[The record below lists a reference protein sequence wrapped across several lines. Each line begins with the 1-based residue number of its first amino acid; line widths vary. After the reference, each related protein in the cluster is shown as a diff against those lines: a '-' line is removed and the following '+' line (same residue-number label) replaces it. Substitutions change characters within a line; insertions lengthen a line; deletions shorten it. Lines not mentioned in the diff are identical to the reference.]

1 MPAWNLFTQENER
14 RDWSQL
20 SAWQVFGGKTRV
32 LEKSRNRRKLS
43 LSRFHYSAWF
53 SYFYTFP
60 SMLRCL
66 SSESFNNIFSI
77 SYQRSLNTDW
87 IFEWIIKK
95 IKNWKKKKACLP
107 RFTHEAPAP
116 RSSYELVETCPCV
129 PDRIGIWKCW
139 CLRRG
144 ENQST
149 RRKTSRSKGENQK
162 QTEPTYRVDAGS
174 WTQATLVGGE
184 SHHCAITC
192 SPRLCAWRL
201 NTHYLCH
208 ALLFHCI
215 FAGEYKCLS
224 SLLN

>member
-1 MPAWNLFTQENER
+1 MVFIFLYVSKHVTLF
-14 RDWSQL
+14 
-20 SAWQVFGGKTRV
+20 VI
-32 LEKSRNRRKLS
+32 RKLQQ
-43 LSRFHYSAWF
+43 
-53 SYFYTFP
+53 YFFYFISTVIEHG
-60 SMLRCL
+60 L
-66 SSESFNNIFSI
+66 NIRVN
-77 SYQRSLNTDW
+77 Y
-87 IFEWIIKK
+87 KK
-95 IKNWKKKKACLP
+95 NKKLKKKKACLP

-129 PDRIGIWKCW
+129 PDRIGIWNCW